1 MPFGLTNAPA
11 VFQALINGV
20 FQDLLGKWVIAYIDD
35 ILMYSVFLEEHVL
48 HVREVLSQLQQHQL
62 YVKLEKCEFH
72 RPTVTFLGYVVSR
85 RSVEIDTVKV
95 RVVTDWPAPTMV
107 RELQRFLDQA
117 RAAIQQLKDCFTTA
131 PILRHPDPDLP
142 FVVEA
147 NYDVGNRELL
157 AIKVALEEWRH
168 WLEGARHPF
177 QVLTNHRNLEYLRG
191 TKRLNPRQARWALFF
206 TRFRFM
212 VTYRPGS
219 KNGKA
224 DALSRRFEG
233 ADEPVLTKPILPP
246 TAILA
251 QVCWNLVGEI
261 QRTHAEEPPPAGCPP
276 TKVFVP
282 LQFRTQVMQWVHEAP
297 SSGHPGV
304 RRSTQLVHRRFWW
317 SSLALD
323 VERYIQACPTC
334 AQAWSTRQLLEGL
347 LEPLLIPQRPWSH
360 LSVDFLTDLPDSGGY
375 TVVLVVVDRFSK
387 GCKLIPL
394 KGLPSAMQTAEAL
407 FVHMF
412 LNFGLP
418 EDIVL
423 DRGPQFT
430 SRVWG
435 SLCARLGI
443 GVSLSSSYH
452 PQSNG
457 QVERLNQEIGHFLRS
472 STGGCV
478 LGYQPPL
485 FPWSGELSDVPA
497 VEEWYR
503 RSQEVWERAHVRL
516 QRAVRRQRIQA
527 YRRRRP
533 HPSYQVGQRVWLS
546 TRNLRLKLPCLK
558 LSPKFIGPFEI
569 VRQVNPVAY
578 RLRLPAVYRIC
589 PTFHVSL
596 LKPVHPSAGEVPDG
610 GEPPPPLDVEGS
622 PAYRVRAL
630 LDSKRVRSRLQYL
643 VDWEGYGVEEH
654 SWVEAADILDP
665 SLTEDF
671 HRDHPNRPAPRPRG
685 RPRRLKLWVVI
696 KVKSTGGR
704 RTGGAT
710 EIPLQDPGT
719 TFCEEISTCLSSRSS
734 TARSGFPVHATTTLQ
749 VFVLYAR
756 SSLLSFLNKHLN
768 ENRCLRPRS

>member
-11 VFQALINGV
+11 VFQALINRV

-35 ILMYSVFLEEHVL
+35 ILVCSAFLEEHVL
-48 HVREVLSQLQQHQL
+48 HVREVLSRLQQHHL

-72 RPTVTFLGYVVSR
+72 RSTVTFLGYVVSR
-85 RSVEIDTVKV
+85 RGVEMDEVKV
-95 RVVTDWPAPTMV
+95 WAVTDWSAPTTV
-107 RELQRFLDQA
+107 RELQRFLGFANFYRRFIRNYSSVAGPLTSLLRGKPKKLTWTDQA
-117 RAAIQQLKDCFTTA
+117 RAAFQQLKDCFTSA

-157 AIKVALEEWRH
+157 EIKAALEEWRH

-177 QVLTNHRNLEYLRG
+177 QVLTDHRNLEYLCG
-191 TKRLNPRQARWALFF
+191 AKRLNPRQARWALFF

-233 ADEPVLTKPILPP
+233 ADEPVLSEPILLP

-251 QVCWNLVGEI
+251 PVRWNLVEEI
-261 QRTHAEEPPPAGCPP
+261 QWTHAEEPPPAGCPP
-276 TKVFVP
+276 TKVFMP
-282 LQFRTQVMQWVHEAP
+282 PQFRIQVIQWVHEAP
-297 SSGHPGV
+297 SLGHPGV
-304 RRSTQLVHRRFWW
+304 RRSTQLIRRRFWW
-317 SSLALD
+317 PSLAVD
-323 VERYIQACPTC
+323 VDRYVQACPSC
-334 AQAWSTRQLLEGL
+334 AQARTSRQLPEGL
-347 LEPLLIPQRPWSH
+347 LEPLPIPQRPWSH

-407 FVHMF
+407 FVHVF
-412 LNFGLP
+412 QNFGLP
-418 EDIVL
+418 EDV
-423 DRGPQFT
+423 
-430 SRVWG
+430 
-435 SLCARLGI
+435 CMLG
-443 GVSLSSSYH
+443 H
-452 PQSNG
+452 
-457 QVERLNQEIGHFLRS
+457 
-472 STGGCV
+472 
-478 LGYQPPL
+478 QPPL

-527 YRRRRP
+527 NRRRRP
-533 HPSYQVGQRVWLS
+533 HPSYQVGQMVWLS

-569 VRQVNPVAY
+569 RKVNPVAY
-578 RLRLPAVYRIC
+578 RLRLPATSASGIC

-596 LKPVHPSAGEVPDG
+596 LKPAHPSAGEVPDG

-622 PAYRVRAL
+622 LAYRVHAL
-630 LDSKRVRSRLQYL
+630 LDSRRVRSRLQYL
-643 VDWEGYGVEEH
+643 VDWEGYGVEER
-654 SWVEAADILDP
+654 SWVEAADILHP
-665 SLTEDF
+665 SLMEDF
-671 HRDHPNRPAPRPRG
+671 HRDHPDRPAPRPRG
-685 RPRRLKLWVVI
+685 RPRRTQTTQDRLLRVTRGRGPSV
-696 KVKSTGGR
+696 R
-704 RTGGAT
+704 RTRKL
-710 EIPLQDPGT
+710 E
-719 TFCEEISTCLSSRSS
+719 
-734 TARSGFPVHATTTLQ
+734 
-749 VFVLYAR
+749 
-756 SSLLSFLNKHLN
+756 
-768 ENRCLRPRS
+768 